1 MAIYNP
7 PMTDI
12 LAAIAAQ
19 NNGLQLVQSQ
29 YNIGNPVPMGNPTQN
44 LNTELTFTAKVPDS
58 PYQGAV
64 TCRYKRLNLADL
76 ATLIPITLR
85 LNGATTVMDVA
96 NYLNTRYG
104 LNFVPSDLVDGA
116 LNLTDGAG
124 TVTLT
129 AQANSLGWIGSVTL
143 NILKGYYDFGALA
156 TTTSLPGL
164 LYPQRDITKPF
175 GETYSYWRDF
185 TNQQSA
191 LDALVVADNNVQAM
205 AAILTAITGDQWK
218 YDVQNRFSLLNATI
232 LHKGPTDTPF
242 VNGSDTLTFNTDYT
256 SVVVVRLG
264 DGSLSYNGYLIC
276 HYGVPTDGFDD

>member
-19 NNGLQLVQSQ
+19 NNGLQLVQNQ
-29 YNIGNPVPMGNPTQN
+29 YNIGNPVAMSNPTPD

-58 PYQGAV
+58 PYEGAV

-76 ATLIPITLR
+76 ATLIPVTLR
-85 LNGATTVMDVA
+85 LNGVSTVMDVA
-96 NYLNTRYG
+96 NYLNSRYG
-104 LNFVPSDLVDGA
+104 LNFVQGDLVDGP
-116 LNLTDGAG
+116 LTGMNAGSG

-129 AQANSLGWIGSVTL
+129 AQANSLGWIGSVTFQL
-143 NILKGYYDFGALA
+143 LPGYYDFASLV

-175 GETYSYWRDF
+175 AEAYSYWRDF

-191 LDALVVADNNVQAM
+191 LAALTVQGNDIQTLAT
-205 AAILTAITGDQWK
+205 ILTAITGDTWK
-218 YDVQNRFSLLNATI
+218 YDVDNRFSLKDATI
-232 LHKGPTDTPF
+232 LFNGVTDNPVTI
-242 VNGSDTLTFNTDYT
+242 GSDVLTFNPDYT
-256 SVVVVRLG
+256 NVLVARLG
-264 DGSLSYNGYLIC
+264 AGSLSYNGYLIC
-276 HYGVPTDGFDD
+276 HYGRPSESF